1 MDFLNQIV
9 IHKLWGE
16 GIVSRHDKTGF
27 YVRFGEDERRF
38 GHPES
43 FAEFLRFQDP
53 QLQEMTERLLQEKE
67 AEKAKAL
74 NTRYQSPPAPQSKN
88 TPARKTKP
96 RGEKPNIVFKC
107 NYCDGGS
114 NKYHIGYMGAC
125 SDDLIRYN
133 ILDAQHSWCSD
144 PNCACSQ
151 YLNGEITGDQLDD
164 MCRDGAFVCYESQ
177 MLKDWTAFA
186 GFVLKGDKKA
196 EPKKI
201 RNVQLN
207 SLAVLTTRKP
217 DMPEKDRFVFGVF
230 LIDDADEGTGPNEGF
245 VRSNSKYRIELSPTE
260 ALQIKF
266 WNYHANDN
274 DPEKPMW
281 GQGLFR
287 YTSDVEAVQIL
298 RDIVAVKRLPAEK
311 KFAQEFL
318 AHFCKIHKID
328 LNSIPKPNGALKR

>member
-16 GIVSRHDKTGF
+16 GTVTRHDHTGL
-27 YVRFGEDERRF
+27 YVTFGNEEKRFGYP
-38 GHPES
+38 HS
-43 FAEFLRFQDP
+43 FAEFLRFRDP
-53 QLQEMTERLLQEKE
+53 VLQETAQQLLLKEKE
-67 AEKAKAL
+67 EKAKAVSSQ
-74 NTRYQSPPAPQSKN
+74 RSASVVPQTVPSSH
-88 TPARKTKP
+88 RRVKP
-96 RGEKPNIVFKC
+96 KVEKPNIVFKC
-107 NYCDGGS
+107 NFCDGGS

-125 SDDLIRYN
+125 SDEMIRYN
-133 ILDAQHSWCSD
+133 ILEAQHSWCSD
-144 PNCACSQ
+144 PNCACRQ

-177 MLKDWTAFA
+177 MLIDWTAFA
-186 GFVLKGDKKA
+186 GMVLKGDKKA

-230 LIDDADEGTGPNEGF
+230 LVDDADEGTGPNEGF
-245 VRSNSKYRIELSPTE
+245 VRSNSKYRIELSPAE

-274 DPEKPMW
+274 NPENPAW
-281 GQGLFR
+281 AQGLYR
-287 YTSDVEAVQIL
+287 YTTDIEAVQIL
-298 RDIVAVKRLPAEK
+298 CDIAKVKRIPVEK
-311 KFAQEFL
+311 KFAEEFL
-318 AHFCKIHKID
+318 AHFCKINKINLKD
-328 LNSIPKPNGALKR
+328 VPEPSGALKR

>member
-1 MDFLNQIV
+1 MDFLNEIV

-16 GIVSRHDKTGF
+16 GIITRQEQNVLYVS
-27 YVRFGEDERRF
+27 FGNDEKRF
-38 GHPES
+38 GHPDS
-43 FAEFLRFQDP
+43 FVKFLCFKDP
-53 QLQEMTERLLQEKE
+53 QLQEMTEQLLQKKE
-67 AEKAKAL
+67 AEKANAMADRHSAPTLPQATAVSLKKA
-74 NTRYQSPPAPQSKN
+74 
-88 TPARKTKP
+88 KP

-125 SDDLIRYN
+125 SDEMIQYN
-133 ILDAQHSWCSD
+133 IMEAQHSWCSD
-144 PNCACSQ
+144 PDCACLQ

-196 EPKKI
+196 EPRKI

-230 LIDDADEGTGPNEGF
+230 LVDDADEGTGPNEGF
-245 VRSNSKYRIELSPTE
+245 VRSDSKYRIELSPIE

-266 WNYHANDN
+266 WNYHSNDN
-274 DPEKPMW
+274 NPGKPMW

-287 YTSDVEAVQIL
+287 YTNDVEAVQIL
-298 RDIVAVKRLPAEK
+298 RDIVAVKRLPVEK
-311 KFAQEFL
+311 KFAEEFL
-318 AHFCKIHKID
+318 AHFCKTHKID
-328 LNSIPKPNGALKR
+328 PHNIPSPNGALKR

>member
-1 MDFLNQIV
+1 MNFLIQIV
-9 IHKLWGE
+9 IHKAWGE
-16 GIVSRHDKTGF
+16 GIVTRQEKSVL
-27 YVRFGEDERRF
+27 YVSFGADEKRF
-38 GHPES
+38 GHPDS
-43 FAEFLRFQDP
+43 FAGFLRFKDP
-53 QLQEMTERLLQEKE
+53 HLQEMTEQLLQKQ
-67 AEKAKAL
+67 ANEKAKAIA
-74 NTRYQSPPAPQSKN
+74 YSHPYPSVPQSTKS
-88 TPARKTKP
+88 TRKTKT
-96 RGEKPNIVFKC
+96 RVEKPNIVFKC

-125 SDDLIRYN
+125 SDEMIRYN
-133 ILDAQHSWCSD
+133 ILEAQHSWCSD
-144 PNCACSQ
+144 PNCACRQ

-177 MLKDWTAFA
+177 MLIDWTAFA
-186 GFVLKGDKKA
+186 GMVLKGDKKA

-230 LIDDADEGTGPNEGF
+230 LVDDADEGTGPNEGF

-274 DPEKPMW
+274 NPESPAW
-281 GQGLFR
+281 AQGLYR
-287 YTSDVEAVQIL
+287 YTTDIEAVQIL
-298 RDIVAVKRLPAEK
+298 RDIAKVKRIPVEK
-311 KFAQEFL
+311 KFAEEFL
-318 AHFCKIHKID
+318 AHFCKINKINLKD
-328 LNSIPKPNGALKR
+328 VPEPSGALKR